1 MKTVVQLFFYAFIIM
16 TVLVI
21 GALLAVSLGREYK
34 RIKNNHS
41 KKNK

>member
-21 GALLAVSLGREYK
+21 GALLAVSLGSEYK